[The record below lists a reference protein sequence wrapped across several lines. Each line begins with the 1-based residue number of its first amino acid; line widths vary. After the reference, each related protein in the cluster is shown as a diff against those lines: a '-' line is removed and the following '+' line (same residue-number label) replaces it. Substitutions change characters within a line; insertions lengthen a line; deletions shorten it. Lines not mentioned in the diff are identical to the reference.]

1 MGIIPKLCHF
11 SVTERVLADCY
22 PGRSEC
28 FKVELTGRP
37 IRYIIIIIIKVEE
50 MHGRCQNGGKT
61 D

>member
-1 MGIIPKLCHF
+1 ML
-11 SVTERVLADCY
+11 TDCY
-22 PGRSEC
+22 LGRSEC